1 MSVLSD
7 MQKVIDKIID
17 HIDKTL
23 IKGSVTNTQVASVLH
38 FLNEAQKKL
47 WDKIKKVSDSALSK
61 KEPDTAEEPITFAK
75 GLTTLNAII
84 QDLAEAKKLSVS
96 EVAEIAKLVI
106 SGELKS
112 KDYSDN
118 DGFKIFRGENGWNI
132 EIDNIIA
139 RKTFKTLELV
149 IQRVIHQGGQIIQSP
164 AGGELVKFYSESPFV
179 WAFYVNTSDD
189 FFNGDLILC
198 QTFIGNKVK
207 RYWRMVDGY
216 NSRKKIIF
224 IRKDD
229 CEAGSAPCEVGD
241 IVVVFGNKSVLS
253 RQNARI
259 ISVIGENS
267 PYTADYKGIDN
278 YSLQGKLINQIGNL
292 TGIEDPAFGGALHGV
307 GTYTNN
313 LYAKGTFRFSS
324 GERVED
330 YINTKTNQA
339 KEQAVTLANNA
350 VNGVKEELNNTLET
364 RLGGKELKKTID
376 ATALDEN
383 RFYPVMIWLLGQKRS
398 KISVKRPLNW
408 LYNKGPEMRQIS
420 YASHP
425 NSGFML
431 DLQWEVTGSG
441 WGSAQESRDVISY
454 EKNWFKE
461 NQWAVGDIHQM
472 YQLTCEIVYIRGGS
486 KYDFIVTNYSPGT
499 WVNQFFPQGTEPIQ
513 LYEQGYT
520 YEKDIKDNDNFGS
533 YTPEERT
540 RFFSQVSYPVKTS
553 VAEPITTQNELKS
566 DIDKRYVSKSV
577 HSADIEATNNKIS
590 QKVNRTDFDQH
601 SSILAQHSSQVS
613 QLADKIL
620 LTVSKTEF
628 NSLGN
633 RVSTAESRIE
643 QTANSINLKITEKN
657 AEQEERIKASFGIS
671 DNGLS
676 LLGKKIDIS
685 GLTVFSGQ
693 NQKIESYKTESNE
706 LFRSVLSLYERGK
719 TIDEIRAA
727 MGNKTLIN
735 GGYIDTSLINVA
747 SLVASKAFIDS
758 LRTKEFTAERVTIT
772 GASKVGAF
780 DLINNSLYSDKPYAH
795 FMVESDS
802 KMAKM
807 SLANAEPALHGRHRW
822 GVGVYGETSHV
833 WTNSDKRSDRVAY
846 KGKGGVAFETSRHD
860 YWRMPGLL
868 WCGRV
873 NGSGQIEAH
882 WGDGLTSVSIAR
894 IEEGTFRVT
903 FANNDI
909 PQFYIPIVMPHTTAW
924 WGAVQIDNYSS
935 NRFVYRTVD
944 ASVRRF
950 DMPVFIAVLGVP
962 KREIY

>member
-23 IKGSVTNTQVASVLH
+23 TKGSVTNTQVASVLH
-38 FLNEAQKKL
+38 FLNETQKKL

-84 QDLAEAKKLSVS
+84 QELAEAKNLSVS

-118 DGFKIFRGENGWNI
+118 EGFKIFRGENGWNI

-139 RKTFKTLELV
+139 RKTFKTLEIV
-149 IQRVIHQGGQIIQSP
+149 VQRVIHQGGQIIQSP

-241 IVVVFGNKSVLS
+241 IVVVFGNKSNLS

-267 PYTADYKGIDN
+267 PYTADYKGINN
-278 YSLQGKLINQIGNL
+278 YSLRGKLINQIGNL
-292 TGIEDPAFGGALHGV
+292 TGIEDPAFGGPLQGV

-313 LYAKGTFRFSS
+313 LYAKGIFRFSS

-350 VNGVKEELNNTLET
+350 VNGAKEELNNTLDS
-364 RLGGKELKKTID
+364 RLGGKEFRKTID

-383 RFYPVMIWLLGQKRS
+383 RFYPVMIWLNGQKRS
-398 KISVKRPLNW
+398 KITVYRPLGSQ
-408 LYNKGPEMRQIS
+408 YNRNNSTVPPS
-420 YASHP
+420 YSSHQQ
-425 NSGFML
+425 GFYTKL
-431 DLQWEVTGSG
+431 VWEVTGSG
-441 WGSAQESRDVISY
+441 WGAAQESRDIISY
-454 EKNWFKE
+454 EKNFLKE
-461 NQWAVGDIHQM
+461 NQWAIGDLGQIV
-472 YQLTCEIVYIRGGS
+472 QLSSEIVFVRGGS
-486 KYDFIVTNYSPGT
+486 KYEFKVVGYAQGG
-499 WVNQFFPQGTEPIQ
+499 WVSQFFPEGTEPIE
-513 LYEQGYT
+513 LYPHGFT
-520 YEKDIKDNDNFGS
+520 YELNIKNNIAYGQTEQDRRSYYGGINFHVR
-533 YTPEERT
+533 E
-540 RFFSQVSYPVKTS
+540 S
-553 VAEPITTQNELKS
+553 VTEPSTHLDSAKREIEQ
-566 DIDKRYVSKSV
+566 RYVTKSV
-577 HSADIEATNNKIS
+577 HSADIEATNNNIS

-613 QLADKIL
+613 DLADKLL

-628 NSLGN
+628 DSLGN

-643 QTANSINLKITEKN
+643 ETANSINLKITEKN

-795 FMVESDS
+795 FMVESDR

-807 SLANAEPALHGRHRW
+807 SLANAEPALHGRHVA

-846 KGKGGVAFETSRHD
+846 KGRGGVAFETSRHD
-860 YWRMPGLL
+860 YWRMPGVL
-868 WCGRV
+868 WCGRI
-873 NGSGQIEAH
+873 NGSGQIEAQ
-882 WGDGLTSVSIAR
+882 WGDGLTSVSVAR
-894 IEEGTFRVT
+894 IDVGVFRVT
-903 FANNDI
+903 FSYSDA
-909 PQFYIPIVMPHTTAW
+909 PQFYVPIVIPHTSAH
-924 WGAVQIDNYSS
+924 WGGVQIDNYKS
-935 NRFVYRTVD
+935 NNFTYRTVD
-944 ASVRRF
+944 IGIGRF
-950 DMPVFIAVLGVP
+950 NMSVFIAVMGVP
-962 KREIY
+962 RREIY